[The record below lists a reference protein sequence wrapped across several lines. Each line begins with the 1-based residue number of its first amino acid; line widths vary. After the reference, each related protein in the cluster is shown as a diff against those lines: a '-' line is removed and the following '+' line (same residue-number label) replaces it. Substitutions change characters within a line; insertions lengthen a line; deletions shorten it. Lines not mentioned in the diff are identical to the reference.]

1 MLRIEIGTLR
11 KTIYLEH
18 SPYESGVEIRIQF
31 WNDHRPSA
39 IGWREKPEL
48 QEISND
54 RKILAHDI
62 IAESE
67 WSDRTWSRYLYRDTT
82 SLVLEENVLEDT
94 MMKLGIGQP
103 KARVHR
109 TKMNASNDCFGS
121 LWSQTIQLLDWKRL
135 FGNNILGIVVDQRL
149 SYQFLSYFRPFN
161 AIQHNTIRGTDQSF
175 RILRVMTPLK
185 TTTFGWWQFCELFS
199 KL

>member
-67 WSDRTWSRYLYRDTT
+67 WSDRSWSRYLYRDTT
-82 SLVLEENVLEDT
+82 SLDLEEDAVLEDT
-94 MMKLGIGQP
+94 MMKIGIGQP

-109 TKMNASNDCFGS
+109 TKMNASNEFFG
-121 LWSQTIQLLDWKRL
+121 L
-135 FGNNILGIVVDQRL
+135 FCTRIVL
-149 SYQFLSYFRPFN
+149 
-161 AIQHNTIRGTDQSF
+161 
-175 RILRVMTPLK
+175 
-185 TTTFGWWQFCELFS
+185 
-199 KL
+199 

>member
-18 SPYESGVEIRIQF
+18 SPYESGADIRIQF

-48 QEISND
+48 QKISND

-121 LWSQTIQLLDWKRL
+121 L
-135 FGNNILGIVVDQRL
+135 
-149 SYQFLSYFRPFN
+149 
-161 AIQHNTIRGTDQSF
+161 
-175 RILRVMTPLK
+175 
-185 TTTFGWWQFCELFS
+185 
-199 KL
+199 